1 MISNKLMDKLMK
13 LETVDK
19 LMDEINRNNKQFKP
33 ETS

>member
-1 MISNKLMDKLMK
+1 MDKLMK